1 LTIGLLYGS
10 YFGNVRTLAAI
21 LTPLISIIL
30 LYALFRK
37 VSSPRARSWS
47 LGMMLLSSVFL
58 WLFIAASLV
67 LCYTFAEIYEYQLE
81 TGVRTVLGTALLIGI
96 VGGVPFSILLRH
108 ISPKLVLGKV
118 KGLHAPPIEVEDV
131 FGSLADQIGV
141 PMAQLQLSRST
152 IPISFAVQTDKPLVV
167 MSESLFS
174 LLRKDEIETVMAHEL
189 AHIKNSDIAL
199 KALVTA
205 YRTALPHDP
214 IVRLVEAAYHR
225 EREMVAD
232 ETAARAT
239 KKPLS
244 LASALLKIYEAFPK
258 SSLSAYGTLSILGA
272 GSTLMSR
279 HPSIRQWINLLI
291 RLAESY
297 H

>member
-1 LTIGLLYGS
+1 MSLGLLYGS

-58 WLFIAASLV
+58 WLFIAVSLV
-67 LCYTFAEIYEYQLE
+67 LCYTFAELYEYQLE
-81 TGVRTVLGTALLIGI
+81 TGVRTVFGSALLIGL
-96 VGGVPFSILLRH
+96 VGGVPFSIFLRH
-108 ISPKLVLGKV
+108 NSSKFVLGKV
-118 KGLHAPPIEVEDV
+118 KEVAEV
-131 FGSLADQIGV
+131 FSSLADQIGV
-141 PMAQLQLSRST
+141 PSAQLQLSKGN

-167 MSESLFS
+167 MSESLLS
-174 LLRKDEIETVMAHEL
+174 LLKKDEVEAVMAHEL
-189 AHIKNSDIAL
+189 AHIKNSDTAL

-205 YRTALPHDP
+205 YRTALPLDP

-232 ETAARAT
+232 ETAAKAT
-239 KKPLS
+239 KRPLA

-258 SSLSAYGTLSILGA
+258 SKLPAYGTLSILGA

-279 HPSIRQWINLLI
+279 HPPIRQRINLLI